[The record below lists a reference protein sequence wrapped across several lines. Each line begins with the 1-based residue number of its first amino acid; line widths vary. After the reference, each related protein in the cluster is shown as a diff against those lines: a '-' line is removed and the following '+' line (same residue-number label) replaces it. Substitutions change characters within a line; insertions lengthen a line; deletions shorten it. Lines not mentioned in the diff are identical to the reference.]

1 MGVRE
6 FEFHGARGKPVNL
19 SRGNFVR
26 WMGVSGGIK
35 TGIYMDHS
43 LRFPG
48 GSLEYVLLHILV
60 PNEGIVEIPKNM
72 IFKLEVIS

>member
-1 MGVRE
+1 MKKITIVSALALCISGLTAQMGAKIDQ
-6 FEFHGARGKPVNL
+6 F
-19 SRGNFVR
+19 
-26 WMGVSGGIK
+26 
-35 TGIYMDHS
+35 YMDYS

-72 IFKLEVIS
+72 IFKLEVIG

>member
-1 MGVRE
+1 MGVI
-6 FEFHGARGKPVNL
+6 
-19 SRGNFVR
+19 
-26 WMGVSGGIK
+26 GGIK
-35 TGIYMDHS
+35 TGIYMDYS

-72 IFKLEVIS
+72 IFKLEVIG